1 MMKDPKRLSKITMLS
16 AAAFAG
22 ILAGAGAPGCASA
35 PQSGVSSASTQPG
48 TAVARHPT
56 EHHLCQG
63 QNSCKGQGGCHTG
76 NNGCKGK
83 NTCKGKG
90 GCFTLFG

>member
-1 MMKDPKRLSKITMLS
+1 MNEPKRVSAITAL
-16 AAAFAG
+16 AAAALSG
-22 ILAGAGAPGCASA
+22 LIAGAGVPGCASA
-35 PQSGVSSASTQPG
+35 PKSGASVASTQPG
-48 TAVARHPT
+48 AAVVHHPT

-63 QNSCKGQGGCHTG
+63 LNSCKGQGGCHTG